1 MEFKKI
7 TVTNFLSYFE
17 NNEINFSSATTVFIG
32 KNNSGKSKLFDAF
45 NWCLYN
51 RVWNKQ
57 KNNGKGA
64 WIAEDDSISE
74 LASCIL
80 NDTAKYYGI
89 RDNKPSIKVSV
100 ELIVIDG
107 ADLIKICKTY
117 SYILNEDTYKFG
129 NQTLQLCIEDEAGI
143 KEPRFYE
150 SSEAKDKL
158 NFYFSKTVRNF
169 FLFQGEAAVDVLNLG
184 SGSSFKIAV
193 RDIARLTV
201 FEKAT
206 EIANK
211 FVDSAQLR
219 ITKLINKSNK
229 NKEKI
234 DELERKKNHCEDEV
248 RFLENQLDEAC
259 KNRDKYYDEYIKFES
274 ELQKYEEFE
283 SYFNQKKELENKKR
297 RLEKQSKLVSS
308 YKAVISED
316 AVFYKVLDKI
326 NSFKDFYISLEK
338 QGEVPPSIS
347 VHEIQKAIRACK
359 CTICGNDLS
368 EGTPGRKFAEERL
381 PKCDTDKFG
390 KYLNGLNTT
399 IEDYANEIKLIPE
412 RLSETLKQ
420 KDQFE
425 ENRRQIAKEL
435 TDLKEELEQINLKNQ
450 NDDEI
455 KEELIKKKRDF
466 SNAQQM
472 YENARASFNR
482 LEGKLD
488 SAKDDFYKAREDYDN
503 LGEIQDETISELD
516 KLNLI
521 YSRKIR
527 DTMEKLNIL
536 AHESTY
542 KKIEEKANE
551 YYHEMTK
558 NNPAIIGDI
567 KIDLQNS
574 ELYTIDE
581 NGNKIRNMN
590 TANIIIIRIAVLAGI
605 MAIASEQFDIVYPFV
620 TDDPVNSLDGDNA
633 VSTLNTIINS
643 FEQSIIFLPDEKTK
657 DSKNDDK
664 IRELIKSNPDI
675 ELAYELKVN
684 EAANIMEQHTTINV
698 IKGVI
703 YDK

>member
-7 TVTNFLSYFE
+7 TITDFLSYFG
-17 NNEINFSSATTVFIG
+17 NNEINFSSTTTVFIG

-51 RVWNKQ
+51 RVWDKS
-57 KNNGKGA
+57 KNNGKGG
-64 WIAEDDSISE
+64 WIEEENVSE
-74 LASCIL
+74 LASYIL
-80 NDTAKYYGI
+80 NNTAKFYGI
-89 RDNKPSIKVSV
+89 RDKKTSINVSV
-100 ELIVIDG
+100 ELVVNDG

-117 SYILNEDTYKFG
+117 SYKLENDQYKFE
-129 NQTLQLCIEDEAGI
+129 NQSLQLSILDETGV
-143 KEPRFYE
+143 KPPLFYE
-150 SSEAKDKL
+150 GYEAKDKL
-158 NFYFSKTVRNF
+158 NSYFSKTVKNF

-206 EIANK
+206 EMANK

-219 ITKLINKSNK
+219 ITKLINKNK
-229 NKEKI
+229 KDKEMV
-234 DELERKKNHCEDEV
+234 EQLERIKNRCEDEV
-248 RFLENQLDEAC
+248 HSLEEQLDEAC
-259 KNRDKYYDEYIKFES
+259 EKRDEWYDKYVKLES

-283 SYFNQKKELENKKR
+283 NYFKQKNALEEKKR
-297 RLEKQSKLVSS
+297 RLENQAKMVSS

-338 QGEVPPSIS
+338 QGEVPPSIPI
-347 VHEIQKAIRACK
+347 HEIQKAIRACK
-359 CTICGNDLS
+359 CTICGSDLS

-399 IEDYANEIKLIPE
+399 IEDYAREIKFIPD
-412 RLSETLKQ
+412 RLSETLQRKQ
-420 KDQFE
+420 QFE
-425 ENRRQIAKEL
+425 ENRRQTAKEL
-435 TDLKEELEQINLKNQ
+435 ADLKTQLEQINLKNQ

-455 KEELIKKKRDF
+455 KEELNKKKKEF

-482 LEGKLD
+482 IEGKLESARNNFYAAQKNYD
-488 SAKDDFYKAREDYDN
+488 SLGGIED
-503 LGEIQDETISELD
+503 EAVSELD

-521 YSRKIR
+521 YARKIQ
-527 DTMEKLNIL
+527 DSMKKLNLL

-542 KKIEEKANE
+542 KRIEEQANE

-574 ELYTIDE
+574 ELYTVDE

-590 TANIIIIRIAVLAGI
+590 TANVIIIRIAVLAGI
-605 MAIASEQFDIVYPFV
+605 MTIASEQFDIIYPFV
-620 TDDPVNSLDGDNA
+620 TDAPVNTLDGDNA
-633 VSTLNTIINS
+633 VSTINTIINS
-643 FEQSIIFLPDEKTK
+643 FEQSIIILPDEKTK

-664 IRELIKSNPDI
+664 IRELIKTNPDI

-684 EAANIMEQHTTINV
+684 DATNIMEQYTTINV
-698 IKGVI
+698 IKE
-703 YDK
+703 

>member
-7 TVTNFLSYFE
+7 TITDFLSYFDT
-17 NNEINFSSATTVFIG
+17 NEINFASITTVIIG

-45 NWCLYN
+45 NWCIYS
-51 RVWNKQ
+51 RVWDKS
-57 KNNGKGA
+57 KANGKGG
-64 WIAEDDSISE
+64 WIAEDDSITE
-74 LASCIL
+74 LSSYIL
-80 NDTAKYYGI
+80 NNTAKYYGI
-89 RDNKPSIKVSV
+89 RDKKPIINVSV
-100 ELIVIDG
+100 ELIVNDG

-117 SYILNEDTYKFG
+117 SYALINDEYKFSS
-129 NQTLQLCIEDEAGI
+129 QALQLSVIDETGV
-143 KEPRFYE
+143 KEPKFYE

-158 NFYFSKTVRNF
+158 NSFFSKTVRNF

-184 SGSSFKIAV
+184 NGSSFKIAV

-219 ITKLINKSNK
+219 ITKLVNK
-229 NKEKI
+229 NKKDKEMI
-234 DELERKKNHCEDEV
+234 EQLERIKNRCEDEV
-248 RFLENQLDEAC
+248 HSLESQLDEAC
-259 KNRDKYYDEYIKFES
+259 ETRDEWYEKYVELES

-283 SYFNQKKELENKKR
+283 EYFKQKNNLEERKR
-297 RLEKQSKLVSS
+297 RLENQAKMVSS

-326 NSFKDFYISLEK
+326 TSFKDFYLELEK
-338 QGEVPPSIS
+338 QGEVPPSIPI
-347 VHEIQKAIRACK
+347 HEIQKAIRACK

-368 EGTPGRKFAEERL
+368 VGTPGRKFAEERL

-399 IEDYANEIKLIPE
+399 IEDYAREIKFIPQ
-412 RLSETLKQ
+412 RLKETLQ
-420 KDQFE
+420 KKEQFE
-425 ENRRQIAKEL
+425 ENRKETAKEL
-435 TDLKEELEQINLKNQ
+435 ADLKEQLEQINLKNQ

-455 KEELIKKKRDF
+455 KTEMTQKKRDF
-466 SNAQQM
+466 AYAQQM
-472 YENARASFNR
+472 YENARANYNR
-482 LEGKLD
+482 IEGKLE
-488 SAKDDFYKAREDYDN
+488 SAKTNFYTAQKNYDSLGGIEDDAV
-503 LGEIQDETISELD
+503 TELD
-516 KLNLI
+516 RLNLI
-521 YSRKIR
+521 YARKIQ
-527 DTMEKLNIL
+527 DSMKKLNLL

-542 KKIEEKANE
+542 KRIELKANE

-590 TANIIIIRIAVLAGI
+590 TANVIIIRIAVLAGI
-605 MAIASEQFDIVYPFV
+605 MTIASEQFDIVYPFV
-620 TDDPVNSLDGDNA
+620 TDAPVNTLDGDNA
-633 VSTLNTIINS
+633 VSTINTIINS
-643 FEQSIIFLPDEKTK
+643 FEQSIIILPDEKTK

-664 IRELIKSNPDI
+664 IRELIKTNPDI

-684 EAANIMEQHTTINV
+684 EASNIMEQYTTINV
-698 IKGVI
+698 IKE
-703 YDK
+703 

>member
-1 MEFKKI
+1 MKLIFQVQQQFLLERIILVNPNYLTLSTGAFITEFG
-7 TVTNFLSYFE
+7 
-17 NNEINFSSATTVFIG
+17 IN
-32 KNNSGKSKLFDAF
+32 K
-45 NWCLYN
+45 
-51 RVWNKQ
+51 

-89 RDNKPSIKVSV
+89 CDNQSSIKVSV

-117 SYILNEDTYKFG
+117 SYILSDNTYKFG
-129 NQTLQLCIEDEAGI
+129 NPTLQLSIEDEAGI

-150 SSEAKDKL
+150 GLEAKDKL
-158 NFYFSKTVRNF
+158 NSYFSKAVRNF

-206 EIANK
+206 EMANK

-234 DELERKKNHCEDEV
+234 EDLERKKNLCEDEV
-248 RFLENQLDEAC
+248 RRLKNELAKAC
-259 KNRDKYYDEYIKFES
+259 ENRDKYYDEYVKLES

-283 SYFNQKKELENKKR
+283 SYFNQKKELEVKKQR
-297 RLEKQSKLVSS
+297 VENQKKLVSS

-338 QGEVPPSIS
+338 QGEVPPSIP

-368 EGTPGRKFAEERL
+368 EGTQGRKFAEERL

-399 IEDYANEIKLIPE
+399 IEDYAHEIKLIPE
-412 RLSETLKQ
+412 RLSDTLKQ
-420 KDQFE
+420 KEQFE
-425 ENRRQIAKEL
+425 ENRRQIANEL
-435 TDLKEELEQINLKNQ
+435 KDLTEQLEQINLKNQ

-455 KEELIKKKRDF
+455 KEELSKKKRDF

-472 YENARASFNR
+472 YENARSTFNR

-488 SAKDDFYKAREDYDN
+488 SAKNDFYKARNDYDN

-516 KLNLI
+516 KLNLS
-521 YSRKIR
+521 YSHKIR
-527 DTMEKLNIL
+527 NTMEKLNIL
-536 AHESTY
+536 AHDSTY
-542 KKIEEKANE
+542 EKIEEKANE

-590 TANIIIIRIAVLAGI
+590 TANVIIIRIAVLAGI

-620 TDDPVNSLDGDNA
+620 TDNPVNSLDGDNA

-643 FEQSIIFLPDEKTK
+643 FEQSIIILPDEKTK
-657 DSKNDDK
+657 DSKSDDK

-698 IKGVI
+698 IKE
-703 YDK
+703 